1 MKNLKRVLSVFAAL
15 AMMLVMS
22 SSQAITYSFT
32 QVENDG
38 WNIESQLSVEVLD
51 TVDGVTFTF
60 NNNVGTI
67 SSVTDIYFDQ
77 GATDWFS
84 GFTIINQIGT
94 DFSPLTFDTTTA
106 SPANLPGWSGIGF
119 SADYSVDSGGNP
131 TNGLDNSG
139 DYITFLATA
148 GTGFTSY
155 WDLINDS
162 DFRMGVKVQAYA
174 DGASDSYVTVN
185 PIPVPAAAW
194 LFGTALFGFFA
205 ASRRKKIS

>member
-1 MKNLKRVLSVFAAL
+1 MKNLKTITAVFTAL
-15 AMMLVMS
+15 AMMFVMS
-22 SSQAITYSFT
+22 TSQAITYSFT
-32 QVENDG
+32 QVENNG
-38 WNIESQLSVEVLD
+38 QNIETQLSVEVLD

-94 DFSPLTFDTTTA
+94 DFTPLIFDTSTA
-106 SPANLPGWSGIGF
+106 SPSNLPGGSAIGF
-119 SADYSVDSGGNP
+119 YADYSVDSDGNP
-131 TNGLDNSG
+131 VNGLDNSG

-148 GTGFTSY
+148 GTGFTSF

-174 DGASDSYVTVN
+174 DGSSDSYVTVN

-194 LFGTALFGFFA
+194 LFGTVLFGFFA
-205 ASRRKKIS
+205 TSRRKKNS